1 MKPRKEG
8 GLRSCPVRCYL
19 SDEEYQRFS
28 SFAQALNITTSD
40 LIRRKIIYGSLLDVD
55 PSKLLGV
62 FVQIGKDL
70 AQIRSLLSQLKIYPE
85 ERNGSLPAQEPQ
97 EYGIIIQDYQAAQKS
112 LEQAIKMLIIRM
124 DHKRKMP

>member
-1 MKPRKEG
+1 MKPKKER
-8 GLRSCPVRCYL
+8 GLRPYSVRCYL

-55 PSKLLGV
+55 PSKLLSV
-62 FVQIGKDL
+62 FAGIGKDL
-70 AQIRSLLSQLKIYPE
+70 AQIRSLLSQLKIHPE
-85 ERNGSLPAQEPQ
+85 EENSSLPAPDQQEC
-97 EYGIIIQDYQAAQKS
+97 GIIIQDYQAAQKS